1 MKRILHQ
8 VALVALLTAGIC
20 IGTSSDVHA
29 QGFIS
34 PLIGFDF
41 GGDSGCPGIAD
52 CEDRK
57 LNVGVA
63 VGALGSVIG
72 FEEELAYAKDFFGKA
87 PGLSSSVLT
96 LMTIS

>member
-1 MKRILHQ
+1 M
-8 VALVALLTAGIC
+8 ASVALLTAGIC

-29 QGFIS
+29 QDLS
-34 PLIGFDF
+34 ARLSDLT
-41 GGDSGCPGIAD
+41 SAATPGAPESLTARI
-52 CEDRK
+52 E

-72 FEEELAYAKDFFGKA
+72 FEEEVAYAKDFFGKA